1 MIPSAVRDHTLLLVP
16 RQSFLPG
23 NVGSLQNLKKEL
35 GMSHI
40 LEVRGLQVAFAG
52 ERGNTIGT
60 DRIDFFV
67 DQGETVC
74 LVGESGCGKSI
85 TSLAVMGLLGRG
97 GRVSQGEI
105 LFNGRNLLK
114 MDRKELDQVR
124 GKELS
129 MIFQDPLSS
138 LNPVLTIG
146 KQLEEGL
153 KAHTELGKEERRK
166 RALDLLGRAGI
177 REAEAVMKKYPHQ
190 LSGGMRQRVMIAMAL
205 SCQPSLLIADEP
217 TTALDVTIQAQIMN
231 LLRSLKR
238 ELRMSLLLITHDMGL
253 VAQMADRVMVM
264 YAGQIIEEGTV
275 FEIFDHPSHSYTK
288 ALLAAVP
295 SMEQNPEKM
304 LQAIEGTV
312 PENYGQMTGCRF
324 RDRCPYRKQGC
335 EAPQELEEIKAEE
348 TQKAQELHRVRCW
361 RAKEAEQ
368 SGRTL

>member
-1 MIPSAVRDHTLLLVP
+1 
-16 RQSFLPG
+16 
-23 NVGSLQNLKKEL
+23 
-35 GMSHI
+35 MSHI

-146 KQLEEGL
+146 RGL
-153 KAHTELGKEERRK
+153 KGPH
-166 RALDLLGRAGI
+166 RAG
-177 REAEAVMKKYPHQ
+177 
-190 LSGGMRQRVMIAMAL
+190 
-205 SCQPSLLIADEP
+205 
-217 TTALDVTIQAQIMN
+217 
-231 LLRSLKR
+231 KR
-238 ELRMSLLLITHDMGL
+238 G
-253 VAQMADRVMVM
+253 
-264 YAGQIIEEGTV
+264 
-275 FEIFDHPSHSYTK
+275 
-288 ALLAAVP
+288 
-295 SMEQNPEKM
+295 
-304 LQAIEGTV
+304 
-312 PENYGQMTGCRF
+312 
-324 RDRCPYRKQGC
+324 
-335 EAPQELEEIKAEE
+335 
-348 TQKAQELHRVRCW
+348 AQET
-361 RAKEAEQ
+361 
-368 SGRTL
+368 GP